1 MTKQLAVFL
10 TRGCSPPYSEG
21 TINLA
26 RLMVL
31 SLLKH
36 HKVEVVLL
44 NMHYAVEDDLSPYRV
59 EDLLRHVRFNFGIP
73 IIKRHAML
81 HSATFPVKV
90 IGSCFEFLQ
99 IGRLFLRVNKIS
111 QKKSITLHLINT
123 FKPPALLFRKRNV
136 TLVTHVYSSRSSSL
150 ISHVVLQRSDTL
162 LVSSQRI
169 MGKLARDYSGTIV
182 HVYPPIDLDL
192 FVPKHQTLNTAMN
205 ERDKRI
211 LYIGNLTDTRFP
223 DEILP
228 NLASLLRYLK
238 LEFEI
243 LAPLNSD
250 NLRRGCEIRRQ
261 ARKLRIDDLVSVKV
275 KDITDGEKLLRLQE
289 AYVFIFAPR
298 EDVAVVEPPL
308 AVMEAMACGVPVV
321 CSRVAAL
328 NEIVFNGHNGF
339 ICDLNENTYERIQ
352 GLISSTV
359 QDQSLR
365 DKLSINARKTME
377 TLCARS
383 IEKIGVL
390 LR

>member
-1 MTKQLAVFL
+1 MTKQIAVFL

-26 RLMVL
+26 KLMAT
-31 SLLKH
+31 SLLKR

-44 NMHYAVEDDLSPYRV
+44 NMHYAIEEDLGPYRV
-59 EDLLRHVRFNFGIP
+59 EDPLAHVRFNFSIP

-99 IGRLFLRVNKIS
+99 LGRLLVRINKIS
-111 QKKSITLHLINT
+111 QKKSTTLHLINT
-123 FKPPALLFRKRNV
+123 FKAPALLFRKRDV
-136 TLVTHVYSSRSSSL
+136 TLITHVYSSRSFPLVSR
-150 ISHVVLQRSDTL
+150 VVLQRSDML

-169 MGKLARDYSGTIV
+169 MARLARDYSGTIV

-192 FVPKHQTLNTAMN
+192 FVPKHRPPNITMN
-205 ERDKRI
+205 QRNKRI

-223 DEILP
+223 YEILL

-238 LEFEI
+238 LEIEI
-243 LAPLNSD
+243 LAPLNCD
-250 NLRRGCEIRRQ
+250 NLRRSCEIKRQ
-261 ARKLRIDDLVSVKV
+261 ARKLGIDDLVSVRV
-275 KDITDGEKLLRLQE
+275 KDITDEEKLLRLQE
-289 AYVFIFAPR
+289 AYLFIFAPR

-321 CSRVAAL
+321 CSGVAAL
-328 NEIVFNGHNGF
+328 NEIVFNGYNGF
-339 ICDLNENTYERIQ
+339 VCDLNENTYEKVHE
-352 GLISSTV
+352 LISSVV

-377 TLCARS
+377 ILCTRS